1 MTVEPG
7 YLTVADLIDRGWT
20 RSLIAKHLGP
30 PDELFP
36 VDHWLNWSGK
46 RAWHIQTV
54 ELVEMT
60 QGFEASFLRGAK
72 IRKLKRESI
81 EAVIDRIYNLREG
94 LGLTPDKIQSD
105 YETYMRAKCKQAA
118 NLISEARRRGYRTPH
133 KC

>member
-1 MTVEPG
+1 MSVEPG
-7 YLTVADLIDRGWT
+7 YLTVTDLIDRGWT

-36 VDHWLNWSGK
+36 VDHWLNWSEK
-46 RAWHIQTV
+46 NAWHIQTV

-60 QGFEASFLRGAK
+60 QGFEASFLHGAK
-72 IRKLKRESI
+72 IRRLPKDKT

-94 LGLTPDKIQSD
+94 RGLTPDQIQSE
-105 YETYMRAKCKQAA
+105 YESHLRAVCNSAA
-118 NLISEARRRGYRTPH
+118 DLISEARRRGYRTPH